1 MKTIT
6 VDRQRFGIKT
16 DPRTGTPCVSSIH
29 PYDETEYH
37 WALKSPAGMWKVY
50 RRGKLVTIFGKS
62 LNLEHLVSRPPP
74 HRRFRLRA
82 FESGAFTRSHR
93 LLNQQAHSAKEGT
106 P

>member
-37 WALKSPAGMWKVY
+37 WARQGVTGHSWFVF
-50 RRGKLVTIFGKS
+50 RDGKRVCTLGSLTEEQVATEL
-62 LNLEHLVSRPPP
+62 LNLDRAAHL
-74 HRRFRLRA
+74 
-82 FESGAFTRSHR
+82 TRT
-93 LLNQQAHSAKEGT
+93 GGIW
-106 P
+106 

>member
-50 RRGKLVTIFGKS
+50 RRGKLVTIF
-62 LNLEHLVSRPPP
+62 
-74 HRRFRLRA
+74 RLRA

>member
-16 DPRTGTPCVSSIH
+16 DPRTGTPCISSIH

-37 WALKSPAGMWKVY
+37 WARKSPAGMWKVY

-62 LNLEHLVSRPPP
+62 LNLEPEQV
-74 HRRFRLRA
+74 A
-82 FESGAFTRSHR
+82 AR
-93 LLNQQAHSAKEGT
+93 LLNLDRQAHLTRTGGIW
-106 P
+106 